1 MMKKLE
7 KQKSIKRPKRVKV
20 EVHHYQKPRRPV
32 TLEEFLPSSFD
43 IKSTQDNVEASCF
56 NADKAETMK
65 VPPTN
70 KEGTTSESSP
80 KVSPSD
86 DENITREISSM
97 MSLSPFETPIEP
109 FSQEAHA
116 CDTKITFTDKDLLFG
131 ETLHNHPLY
140 MAGHML
146 EKKINRILIEEG
158 SGVNILPIH
167 TLKEL
172 DTTTGEL
179 SESRL
184 LKQEFNQGGRGP

>member
-1 MMKKLE
+1 MVKKLE
-7 KQKSIKRPKRVKV
+7 KQKSIKRPKRATV

-56 NADKAETMK
+56 NVDKAKTMK
-65 VPPTN
+65 VPPTE

-80 KVSPSD
+80 KVSPND
-86 DENITREISSM
+86 DEKTIREISSM
-97 MSLSPFETPIEP
+97 MTLSPSETPIEP
-109 FSQEAHA
+109 SSQEAHA
-116 CDTKITFTDKDLLFG
+116 CDTKITFTDNDLLFG
-131 ETLHNHPLY
+131 ETLHNRPLY

-146 EKKINRILIEEG
+146 EKKINRILIVEG

-172 DTTTGEL
+172 GITTGEL

-184 LKQEFNQGGRGP
+184 LIQGFNQGVRGP